1 MTPAKTVR
9 VRALCAFGAAL
20 LALLCS
26 DLPST
31 TGAHAQSYPSRPIT
45 VVVPFGAGGPT
56 DVIARILA
64 QRIGAVLGETIA
76 VENVTGAAGTI
87 GVGKAAHAAPDGYT
101 LSIGHYGTHAVNS
114 LIYSLDYDVVKDF
127 EPVALLVSSPYLI
140 VSKKAVPASDMKTLI
155 AWLKANPNEA
165 LTSFNGPGSAG
176 QLLGLKFEKI
186 TGAPLRFVPYRGGD
200 GPAMQDMLAGRLT
213 MKFAQPADSLAF
225 IRAGQ
230 IKAYA
235 VTAQRRLAAAPQIP
249 TADEAGIPDFHVSV
263 WHGLWVPKGTPK
275 SIVAKLNAAVKSA
288 LTDPAVQ
295 SRLADIGQQI
305 VPPDRQTPE
314 ALAAQQHAEIERWRP
329 FIEREHIKAE

>member
-1 MTPAKTVR
+1 M
-9 VRALCAFGAAL
+9 
-20 LALLCS
+20 
-26 DLPST
+26 
-31 TGAHAQSYPSRPIT
+31 
-45 VVVPFGAGGPT
+45 
-56 DVIARILA
+56 
-64 QRIGAVLGETIA
+64 GAVLGETIA

-140 VSKKAVPASDMKTLI
+140 VSKKTVPASDMKTLV

-176 QLLGLKFEKI
+176 QLLGLQLEKI

-213 MKFAQPADSLAF
+213 VKFAQPADSLAF
-225 IRAGQ
+225 IRAGE

-235 VTAQRRLAAAPQIP
+235 VTAPERLSAAPQIP
-249 TADEAGIPDFHVSV
+249 TADEAGLRDFHVSV

-275 SIVAKLNAAVKSA
+275 DIVAKLNDAAKRA
-288 LTDPAVQ
+288 LADPAVRA
-295 SRLADIGQQI
+295 RLADLGQEI
-305 VPPDRQTPE
+305 VPPDRQTPQ

-329 FIEREHIKAE
+329 IVEREHIKAE

>member
-1 MTPAKTVR
+1 MTPTKTACF
-9 VRALCAFGAAL
+9 RAFPIFG
-20 LALLCS
+20 LALFVLLWS
-26 DLPST
+26 SLPWP

-45 VVVPFGAGGPT
+45 MVVPFGAGGPT

-64 QRIGAVLGETIA
+64 QRMGAVLGETIA

-87 GVGKAAHAAPDGYT
+87 GVGKAAHATPDGYT

-140 VSKKAVPASDMKTLI
+140 VSKKTVPASDMKTLV
-155 AWLKANPNEA
+155 AWLKVNPNEA

-176 QLLGLKFEKI
+176 QLLGLQLEKI

-213 MKFAQPADSLAF
+213 VKFAQPADSLAF
-225 IRAGQ
+225 IRAGE

-235 VTAQRRLAAAPQIP
+235 VTAPERLSAAPQIP
-249 TADEAGIPDFHVSV
+249 TADEAGLPDFHVSV

-275 SIVAKLNAAVKSA
+275 DIVAKLNDAAKRA
-288 LTDPAVQ
+288 LADPAVRA
-295 SRLADIGQQI
+295 RLADLGQEI
-305 VPPDRQTPE
+305 VPPDRQTPQ

-329 FIEREHIKAE
+329 IVEREHIKAE

>member
-1 MTPAKTVR
+1 M
-9 VRALCAFGAAL
+9 AAL
-20 LALLCS
+20 ALTVALS
-26 DLPST
+26 PWTPS
-31 TGAHAQSYPSRPIT
+31 AHAAPYPSRPIT
-45 VVVPFGAGGPT
+45 MVVPFGAGGPT

-64 QRIGAVLGETIA
+64 EHMSASLGQTVL

-101 LSIGHYGTHAVNS
+101 VSIGHYGTHAVNS
-114 LIYSLDYDVVKDF
+114 LIYSLDYDVIKSFD
-127 EPVALLVSSPYLI
+127 PIALVVSSPYLI
-140 VSKKAVPASDMKTLI
+140 VSKTAVPASDLQGLI

-176 QLLGLKFEKI
+176 QLLGLEFEKL

-225 IRAGQ
+225 IRAAQ

-235 VTAQRRLAAAPQIP
+235 VTAQTRLPAASQIP
-249 TADEAGIPDFHVSV
+249 TTDEAGVPDFHVSV

-275 SIVAKLNAAVKSA
+275 TIIARLNAVVRSA
-288 LTDPAVQ
+288 LADATVRA
-295 SRLADIGQQI
+295 RLAHLGQEI
-305 VPPDRQTPE
+305 VPPERQTPD
-314 ALAAQQHAEIERWRP
+314 ALAAQQRTEIERWRP
-329 FIEREHIKAE
+329 IVERHHIKAD